1 MQTTADVLARL
12 DQIVA
17 AERENDSPMGYF
29 PALYSKMTEGVRDGI
44 RASRFENGAR
54 MDRLD
59 VLFARRYFEAYD
71 AWYAGKACSRSWK
84 IAFDAT
90 TDDTISAVQHL
101 MLGINAHI
109 NLDLSIA
116 TADTRPGEAIFG
128 LRPDFERVNDIIAT
142 VTAQAQKRI
151 TEAWLSYA
159 WLENM
164 LRTEDD
170 GWVHFSIKTARW
182 ASWKAATTLALTP
195 DKASET
201 LIIDKLDQNVAAI
214 AQRIAQP
221 GWVLQMGVNL
231 VRNSE
236 KGNNSDKITL
246 LRNL

>member
-17 AERENDSPMGYF
+17 AERENESPLGYF

-71 AWYAGKACSRSWK
+71 AWYAGKPCSRSWE

-90 TDDTISAVQHL
+90 NDDTISVFQHL

-116 TADTRPGEAIFG
+116 AAETRSGEAIFG
-128 LRPDFERVNDIIAT
+128 LRPDFERINDIIAT
-142 VTAQAQKRI
+142 TTAQAQKRMA
-151 TEAWLSYA
+151 EAWLSYP

-164 LRTEDD
+164 VRTEDD
-170 GWVHFSIKTARW
+170 GCVHFSIKTARW
-182 ASWKAATTLALTP
+182 ASWKAATILALTT
-195 DKASET
+195 DKTSEIN
-201 LIIDKLDQNVAAI
+201 IIKKLDQNVAEI
-214 AQRIAQP
+214 AQRIANP
-221 GWVLQMGVNL
+221 GWMLQMGVNL
-231 VRNSE
+231 LRNSE
-236 KGNNSDKITL
+236 KGNNSDKIDL
-246 LRNL
+246 LRSL

>member
-17 AERENDSPMGYF
+17 AEREKESPMGYF
-29 PALYSKMTEGVRDGI
+29 PALYCKITEGIRDGI

-71 AWYAGKACSRSWK
+71 AWNEGKPCSKSWK

-90 TDDTISAVQHL
+90 TDDTISTLQHL
-101 MLGINAHI
+101 MLALNAHI

-116 TADTRPGEAIFG
+116 AADTRSGEAIFG
-128 LRPDFERVNDIIAT
+128 LRPDFERLNDIIAT
-142 VTAQAQKRI
+142 LATQAQKRL
-151 TEAWLSYA
+151 TEAWLSYP

-164 LRTEDD
+164 VRTEDE

-182 ASWKAATTLALTP
+182 ASWKAATTLALTT
-195 DKASET
+195 DKASE
-201 LIIDKLDQNVAAI
+201 ISIVEKLDQNVAALG
-214 AQRIAQP
+214 QRIVKP
-221 GWVLQMGVNL
+221 GWALQMGVNL
-231 VRNSE
+231 MRNSE
-236 KGNNSDKITL
+236 KGENSDKIDL
-246 LRNL
+246 LRSF